1 MVKSTGKGGAGA
13 RSHGTDWRVRG
24 RNARQFRPA
33 AQQPGYDVLG
43 DIGFEILREFWLETP
58 RKLKFPC
65 VRKPQSGTP
74 ILSAAKFAHIP
85 NV

>member
-1 MVKSTGKGGAGA
+1 VLAHDRMEPTGVCADA
-13 RSHGTDWRVRG
+13 TSSD
-24 RNARQFRPA
+24 ARQFRPA
-33 AQQPGYDVLG
+33 AQQLGYDVLG